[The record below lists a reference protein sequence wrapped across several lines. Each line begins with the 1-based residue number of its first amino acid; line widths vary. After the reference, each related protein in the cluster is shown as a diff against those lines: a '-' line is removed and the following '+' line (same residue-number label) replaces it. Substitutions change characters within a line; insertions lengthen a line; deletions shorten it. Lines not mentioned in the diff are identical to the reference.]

1 MIEVTFT
8 ESAGGGLMCA
18 RQCAPVFTDSV
29 VYCVPLGLSMGDIS
43 TDVCGPERRAFLQSL
58 ICTNNADFAYVAEEE
73 LSGARKS
80 LEQIIRAA
88 VNGEPIRLWYSDI
101 PDEMCGF
108 YHILSI
114 LPAGSHIRTVKLPE
128 YTEEG
133 NTISIHSGWGGILPR
148 KFADFLK
155 YDEKLSENAH
165 RMYRSRWKQLVQEN
179 APLRAVVNG
188 SVISAGEEL
197 YDFYILR
204 ELDAREDVFHEAY
217 LIGDILGKY
226 QLGISDWLIHRRIRH
241 YEAQGLLEPVD
252 QAPDDG
258 PGYRRYL
265 RKRTK

>member
-8 ESAGGGLMCA
+8 ESAGGGLICA
-18 RQCAPVFTDSV
+18 AQRTSAFADSA

-58 ICTNNADFAYVAEEE
+58 IHTNNADFAYVAEEQ
-73 LSGARKS
+73 LNGARKS
-80 LEQIIRAA
+80 MEQILRAA
-88 VNGEPIRLWYSDI
+88 VKGEPIRLWYSHI

-114 LPAGSHIRTVKLPE
+114 LPAGSDIRTVRLPE

-133 NTISIHSGWGGILPR
+133 NTLSTHNSWGGILPK
-148 KFADFLK
+148 KFPDFLK
-155 YDEKLSENAH
+155 YEEKISENAH
-165 RMYRSRWKQLVQEN
+165 RMYRSRWKQLVAEN
-179 APLRAVVNG
+179 APLRAVING
-188 SVISAGEEL
+188 KLVSAGEEL

-204 ELDAREDVFHEAY
+204 ELNTREDVFHEAY

-241 YEAQGLLEPVD
+241 YEALGHLEPVD
-252 QAPDDG
+252 TALDSG
-258 PGYRRYL
+258 PGYHRHL
-265 RKRTK
+265 RKITK

>member
-18 RQCAPVFTDSV
+18 RQHTSAFADSA

-43 TDVCGPERRAFLQSL
+43 TDVCGAERRAFLQSM
-58 ICTNNADFAYVAEEE
+58 IRINDADFAYVAEEQ

-80 LEQIIRAA
+80 MEQILRGADK
-88 VNGEPIRLWYSDI
+88 GEPIRLWYSHI

-114 LPAGSHIRTVKLPE
+114 LPTGADIRAVRLPE

-133 NTISIHSGWGGILPR
+133 NTLSTHSGWGDVFPDE
-148 KFADFLK
+148 FADFLK
-155 YDEKLSENAH
+155 YEEKLSENAH
-165 RMYRSRWKQLVQEN
+165 RMYRFRWKQLVQEN

-188 SVISAGEEL
+188 SVISAGEDL
-197 YDFYILR
+197 YDFYILL
-204 ELDAREDVFHEAY
+204 ELNAREEVFHEAY

-226 QLGISDWLIHRRIRH
+226 QLGISDWFIHHRIQ
-241 YEAQGLLEPVD
+241 YFESQGLLEAVD
-252 QAPDDG
+252 KAPDSE
-258 PGYRRYL
+258 PGYRRHL
-265 RKRTK
+265 RKTTK